1 MVLMGGKS
9 METILLYRFFFA
21 SNSLWKGVMILNYV
35 IYLFMLVQWFTNE
48 MRFLLQL
55 YIWLMYIFWYLRNDL
70 WIYIFGGFWI
80 LFWKLFVGLQ
90 NKMDFN
96 DFGFKICGTNFII
109 WISLVVSY
117 GNGIYGFEL
126 AIYKYTSIIL
136 LTY

>member
-1 MVLMGGKS
+1 MD
-9 METILLYRFFFA
+9 
-21 SNSLWKGVMILNYV
+21 
-35 IYLFMLVQWFTNE
+35 IYLV
-48 MRFLLQL
+48 
-55 YIWLMYIFWYLRNDL
+55 D
-70 WIYIFGGFWI
+70 FGYCFGNC
-80 LFWKLFVGLQ
+80 FVGLR
-90 NKMDFN
+90 NKMNFN